1 MSAPLILGIESSC
14 DETALAV
21 LRGQSEVLA
30 HGVASQVLCHQP
42 YGGVVPELAARDH
55 LRQLP
60 SLLSDLNGQ
69 LQATSPAIHPSAV
82 WSQLTGI
89 AVTQGP
95 GLFGSLL
102 MGMQF
107 ASGLAWGTGLPL
119 IMVDHVLAHFHGVF
133 VDMNRRGQA
142 PTFPALGYVV
152 SGGHTHLF
160 YLHNP
165 IKMDLLAHT
174 IDDACGECFDKVGGM
189 LGLAYPAGAEM
200 ERRASHGDPRRYPMP
215 HVMSDNRVWNVSYS
229 GLKTHIYHL
238 IRRLKNTHQLTSDQQ
253 LSSTVIAD
261 IAASFQQAAFDQLM
275 RKLAAVADH
284 YPRAKTIYLAG
295 GVACNQALR
304 RLMTAWALEHGR
316 QCHVP
321 PPALCTDNA
330 VMIASMGYHL
340 WQDQA
345 FEAAASLS
353 ATPYN
358 RLRQGKLPRS

>member
-1 MSAPLILGIESSC
+1 MTTPLILGIESSC
-14 DETALAV
+14 DETAVAL
-21 LRGQSEVLA
+21 LRGDSEILA
-30 HGVASQVLCHQP
+30 HCVASQVRCHAP

-60 SLLSDLNGQ
+60 SLLGELNAQ
-69 LQATSPAIHPSAV
+69 LLAKDPAVHPAAL

-107 ASGLAWGTGLPL
+107 ASGLAWSLQLPL

-133 VDMNRRGQA
+133 VDMHSRGQA
-142 PTFPALGYVV
+142 PTFPALGYVI

-160 YLHNP
+160 YLHHP
-165 IKMDLLAHT
+165 VKMDLVAHT

-189 LGLAYPAGAEM
+189 LGLNYPAGAEI
-200 ERRASHGDPRRYPMP
+200 ERRARHGDPRRYPMP
-215 HVMSDNRVWNVSYS
+215 HVMGDNRVWNVSYS

-238 IRRLKNTHQLTSDQQ
+238 IRRLKHEHQLPVDEPLPAAT
-253 LSSTVIAD
+253 IAD
-261 IAASFQQAAFDQLM
+261 IAASFQQAAFDQLV
-275 RKLAAVADH
+275 RKLTTVAGH
-284 YPRAKTIYLAG
+284 YPQAKTIYLAG

-304 RLMTAWALEHGR
+304 QLIMAWAAAHER
-316 QCHVP
+316 QCHAP

-340 WQDQA
+340 SQRGAFQA
-345 FEAAASLS
+345 SAGLS

-358 RLRQGKLPRS
+358 RFRQDIS